1 MDASKYAK
9 MKMEET
15 LSIVIAAWPDTRGL
29 RSCLESLSAQRGGE
43 IEVLVASSMPATREL
58 KERFEAVT
66 WLDGGPERLIPQ
78 LWSLGLMSARG
89 GIVATTTA
97 HCVPA
102 PDWIARMREAHARLD
117 AAGIGGPIE
126 APRSHSAVQW
136 ATYFLRYSNYFN
148 YRREQKVHE
157 IAADNASYKREGLEA
172 HRDAMSEG
180 FWEPDFHRLLFA
192 EGKTLAF
199 VPEIRVR
206 LATSF
211 GFGRFC
217 AQRLHHGRQ
226 FGATR
231 VRGAG
236 AGLRLARIMSSP
248 LIPAVLL
255 AKVFGRVLRS
265 RRDLVPFFLS
275 LPVVLAFI
283 LAWTAGEVWG
293 YLSGTAVSEL
303 PMAQRTI
310 ST

>member
-1 MDASKYAK
+1 MVAT
-9 MKMEET
+9 EENQLGVKFD
-15 LSIVIAAWPDTRGL
+15 LSIVIAAWPDVRGL
-29 RSCLESLSAQRGGE
+29 SSCLESILAQRDAAV
-43 IEVLVASSMPATREL
+43 EVLVASSQSFDPEL
-58 KERFEAVT
+58 VLRFAEVN
-66 WLDGGPERLIPQ
+66 WLQGGPERLIPQ
-78 LWSLGLMSARG
+78 LWSLGIASARG

-97 HCVPA
+97 HCVPKH
-102 PDWIARMREAHARLD
+102 DWIARMREAHVRLD

-126 APRSHSAVQW
+126 APRGGSAVEW

-148 YRREQKVHE
+148 YHCEQNVHE

-172 HRDAMSEG
+172 HRDAMSGG

-192 EGKTLAF
+192 EGKALAF

-211 GFGRFC
+211 GFGWFC

-226 FGATR
+226 FGAAR
-231 VRGAG
+231 VREAG
-236 AGLRLARIMSSP
+236 AALRMIRIVSSP

-255 AKVFGRVLRS
+255 AKVFARVLRS
-265 RRDLVPFFLS
+265 RRDLAPFFLS
-275 LPVVLAFI
+275 LPVLLAFI

-293 YLSGTAVSEL
+293 YLSATSGGEL
-303 PMAQRTI
+303 PAARRTV